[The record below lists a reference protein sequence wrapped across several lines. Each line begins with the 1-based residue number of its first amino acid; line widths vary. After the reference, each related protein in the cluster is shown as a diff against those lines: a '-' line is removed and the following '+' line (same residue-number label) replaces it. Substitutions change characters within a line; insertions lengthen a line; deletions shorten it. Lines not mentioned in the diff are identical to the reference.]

1 MWCNQIFSLLAL
13 EGGTTYRIGNIIVAD
28 NYEVA
33 SKIARNEFGETALAV
48 DTTFY
53 PVSIGFT
60 YCDGTF
66 YNLAGNAVAKSK
78 TDEERI
84 KELAETVNQQ
94 EEMLT
99 ASDEAVVLLY
109 EMQSTQSEIND
120 AQDEAITGLYE
131 IMLS

>member
-33 SKIARNEFGETALAV
+33 SKIARNEFGEAALAV

-60 YCDGTF
+60 YCDGMF
-66 YNLAGNAVAKSK
+66 YDLAGNTVAKSK

-84 KELAETVNQQ
+84 AELAAEN
-94 EEMLT
+94 EELKKNI
-99 ASDEAVVLLY
+99 
-109 EMQSTQSEIND
+109 EMQAEVLDFLLMQ
-120 AQDEAITGLYE
+120 
-131 IMLS
+131 